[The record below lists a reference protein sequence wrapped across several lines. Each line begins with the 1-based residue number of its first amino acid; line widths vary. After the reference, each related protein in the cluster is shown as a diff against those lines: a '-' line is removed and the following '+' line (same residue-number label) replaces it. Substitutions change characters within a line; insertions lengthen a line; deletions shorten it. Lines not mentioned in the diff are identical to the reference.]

1 MIYVTKE
8 DTRYPFSK
16 GILARS
22 MSPTGLPLDIIY
34 EVVRKIQRDLEQEDI
49 QEVGAKKMR
58 QLVLEELKARGYD
71 EPAKNY
77 RMSRHI
83 AQYRAPVV
91 VLIGGAAGVGK
102 SAISAE
108 ISRRLGIERI
118 IGTDTIREIM
128 RYMIPRD
135 LMPVLHESSF
145 QAGNSLRD
153 PYVKNKVIYAFRQQ
167 ANLVSEGIRAYVE
180 RGKKEGLNAVINGV
194 HLVPGLLSLDFD
206 DPDNR
211 YFHYVIY
218 LDDEEE
224 HRKRFHLRAEGS
236 FRDPERYTRNMANIR
251 RIQDFMRELA
261 EKLNVMAINN
271 TNFERTVQIIMR
283 DVTAVL
289 EKEVAS

>member
-1 MIYVTKE
+1 MVYVTKE
-8 DTRYPFSK
+8 DNRYPFSK

-22 MSPTGLPLDIIY
+22 MSPTGLPLDTIY
-34 EVVRKIQRDLEQEDI
+34 DVVRKIQQDLERDDVEEI
-49 QEVGAKKMR
+49 ES
-58 QLVLEELKARGYD
+58 EELRSRGYS
-71 EPAKNY
+71 EPANNY

-83 AQYRAPVV
+83 AHYRAPVV

-211 YFHYVIY
+211 YFHYVVY

-236 FRDPERYTRNMANIR
+236 FRDPERYTRNMTNIR
-251 RIQDFMRELA
+251 RIQDFMRESA
-261 EKLNVMAINN
+261 ENLNVMAINN
-271 TNFERTVQIIMR
+271 TNFERTVQIILR